1 MTKEEKAASK
11 EREYE
16 LKEEVRKIA
25 RELVDI
31 QTRLYD
37 KGLIQ
42 TAHALNKA
50 SGELGWEAAE
60 WIEKQMKERKK

>member
-1 MTKEEKAASK
+1 MTKDQEAKQAEWELREAVRRLAHDLVTMQRRCFEEGFIK
-11 EREYE
+11 
-16 LKEEVRKIA
+16 
-25 RELVDI
+25 
-31 QTRLYD
+31 
-37 KGLIQ
+37 